1 MNKRFINICKDV
13 NLIIAPC
20 KYRNF
25 NLKPGMMLFTGNRG
39 FSRIDGEHIPFVAD
53 FEDKSGIYAGNDM
66 GRPESIIGLHG
77 YVLENTGLTGIGYI
91 YPSANGYSDEEF
103 GRLRNAVDL
112 ALGEIKLKRLLLES
126 PDKRYV
132 NNLAFSVY
140 DPKTDFVS
148 MLSHV
153 IGDVYLQ
160 KFAKGGVDR
169 LTTLPKEQVEA
180 FNDMSPYG
188 LVRYG
193 TSPLKISDTKGLHG
207 LLRAYF
213 NGYGEDEEYTK
224 EDVVDILC
232 NLKEYYNKYS
242 SDLKI
247 VNVDD
252 VVSFACAKVAMPDGF
267 TVRPF
272 DVILEPEDAKS
283 YLYLERSLRIDHG
296 DITYESLSL
305 DSVIVDDNLHNV
317 YLTSLHSGDPTGIY
331 DESMLFNGYYF
342 DGEKFKHG
350 YFSVKNGVS
359 DAISDRISDALVE
372 SSFFKSHVDT
382 EDDYSTLCDII
393 NERVYEWDGET
404 NAGLIE
410 DIYKEYLTHKKHMLE
425 SPIEYE
431 ELTDAELHAVTDAG
445 VEPVDYNNDYEK
457 DSDGLEDREF

>member
-39 FSRIDGEHIPFVAD
+39 FSRIDGEHTPFVAD
-53 FEDKSGIYAGNDM
+53 FEDKSGTYAGNDM

-77 YVLENTGLTGIGYI
+77 YMLGNTGRTGIGYI
-91 YPSANGYSDEEF
+91 YPSANGYSDEEL
-103 GRLRNAVDL
+103 GRLRNSVDL
-112 ALGEIKLKRLLLES
+112 ALGENKLKRLLLES
-126 PDKRYV
+126 LDKRYV

-140 DPKTDFVS
+140 DPKTDFAS
-148 MLSHV
+148 MFSHV

-160 KFAKGGVDR
+160 KFVSGGIDR
-169 LTTLPKEQVEA
+169 LTTLSKEQVEA

-213 NGYGEDEEYTK
+213 DGYGEDEEYTK
-224 EDVVDILC
+224 EDVVDILR

-252 VVSFACAKVAMPDGF
+252 VVSFACRDATMPDGF
-267 TVRPF
+267 NVKPF
-272 DVILEPEDAKS
+272 NVILEPEDAND
-283 YLYLERSLRIDHG
+283 YLYLERGS
-296 DITYESLSL
+296 ESLHL
-305 DSVIVDDNLHNV
+305 DSVMVDDNLHNV
-317 YLTSLHSGDPTGIY
+317 YLTSLHSGDPTGVY
-331 DESMLFNGYYF
+331 DEPMTFNGYYF
-342 DGEKFKHG
+342 DGEKFNHG
-350 YFSVKNGVS
+350 YFSVKNSVASGIK
-359 DAISDRISDALVE
+359 DAICNSLVE

-382 EDDYSTLCDII
+382 EEDFDAVRDIVDERITELEDADYIDE
-393 NERVYEWDGET
+393 N
-404 NAGLIE
+404 LIE

-445 VEPVDYNNDYEK
+445 VEPVDYKNDYEK